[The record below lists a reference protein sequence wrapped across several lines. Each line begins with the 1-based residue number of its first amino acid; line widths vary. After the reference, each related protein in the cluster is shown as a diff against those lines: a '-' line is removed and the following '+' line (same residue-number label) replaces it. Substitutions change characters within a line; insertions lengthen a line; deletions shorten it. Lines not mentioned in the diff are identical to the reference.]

1 MPYKLIVADDEKIIR
16 ESICEMIDWKS
27 LDIEIAGCCKNGM
40 EVLDSIID
48 EYPDIVMTDIVM
60 PGLSGLEMIRR
71 MQALDR
77 NIQFIIL
84 SGYKEFDYA
93 QEAMKLNIMHY
104 LLKPINESE
113 IVAAIEEVK
122 KKCRKIS
129 QKPPIYRNKICTD
142 TVEKVKCYVLSN
154 LSKPELSLKWIAENV
169 LYMNVDYLSRQF
181 VGETGEKFSAFLN
194 KARMERAKELLN
206 KSNFG
211 KIHIVAEMVGCGQNP
226 QYFSQVFK
234 KNVGV
239 TPTQYLES
247 IGRTENLIASAP
259 AGCKGGNETEKKEK

>member
-1 MPYKLIVADDEKIIR
+1 MPYKMIVADDEQIIR

-27 LDIEIAGCCKNGM
+27 LDIEIAGCCKNGV
-40 EVLDSIID
+40 EVLDSVID

-60 PGLSGLEMIRR
+60 PGLSGLELIRR
-71 MQALDR
+71 MQMLDR

-104 LLKPINESE
+104 LLKPINEAE

-122 KKCRKIS
+122 TKCRRVSLK
-129 QKPPIYRNKICTD
+129 KPVYRNKVGTD
-142 TVEKVKCYVLSN
+142 TVEKVKSYVSAN
-154 LSKPELSLKWIAENV
+154 LSDSELSLKWIAENV

-194 KARMERAKELLN
+194 RARMDRAKELLRE
-206 KSNFG
+206 SDFG
-211 KIHIVAEMVGCGQNP
+211 KIHLVAEMVGCGQNP

-234 KNVGV
+234 KYTGV
-239 TPTQYLES
+239 TPSQYLDS
-247 IGRTENLIASAP
+247 IGR
-259 AGCKGGNETEKKEK
+259 KES